1 MQSTTSMKTIWI
13 AEYLFS
19 WGESKNRHW
28 RCFQQMF
35 QSRFVC
41 PPGPCS
47 LCSISLETRLKERD
61 ILELTV
67 TERRTKEEKYA
78 LSLPMP
84 VRPNLMTFLSRICP
98 LQNSMQWVCQLFL
111 PFNNKTNAMRHLSN
125 IFLSRKSFTENTLK
139 VLIFAIYAIKYL
151 CIFGSMHDE
160 VSKPKAKIYH
170 IPFCAFLLNLLA
182 TFMMISLIA

>member
-1 MQSTTSMKTIWI
+1 MAINGDRCWPIAMDGAWWNQSTGKRVI
-13 AEYLFS
+13 ASCNQWHRWRRFELQNICSLGVKAKIDIEDVFS
-19 WGESKNRHW
+19 K
-28 RCFQQMF
+28 CF
-35 QSRFVC
+35 SPVVC

-98 LQNSMQWVCQLFL
+98 LQNSMQCVCQLFL

-125 IFLSRKSFTENTLK
+125 IFRSRKSFTN
-139 VLIFAIYAIKYL
+139 KY
-151 CIFGSMHDE
+151 
-160 VSKPKAKIYH
+160 
-170 IPFCAFLLNLLA
+170 
-182 TFMMISLIA
+182 T

>member
-1 MQSTTSMKTIWI
+1 
-13 AEYLFS
+13 
-19 WGESKNRHW
+19 
-28 RCFQQMF
+28 MF

-84 VRPNLMTFLSRICP
+84 VRPNLMTFLPRICP
-98 LQNSMQWVCQLFL
+98 LQNSMQWVCELFL

-139 VLIFAIYAIKYL
+139 VLIFAIKYL

-170 IPFCAFLLNLLA
+170 IPF
-182 TFMMISLIA
+182 

>member
-1 MQSTTSMKTIWI
+1 MGTDVDRLQWIALDGNQSTGKRVI
-13 AEYLFS
+13 ASCNQWHRWRRFGLQNICSLGVKAKIHIEDVFS
-19 WGESKNRHW
+19 K
-28 RCFQQMF
+28 CF
-35 QSRFVC
+35 SPVVR
-41 PPGPCS
+41 PPGPCC

-84 VRPNLMTFLSRICP
+84 VRPNLMTFLPRICP

-125 IFLSRKSFTENTLK
+125 IFLSRKSFTENTPK
-139 VLIFAIYAIKYL
+139 V
-151 CIFGSMHDE
+151 
-160 VSKPKAKIYH
+160 
-170 IPFCAFLLNLLA
+170 
-182 TFMMISLIA
+182 

>member
-1 MQSTTSMKTIWI
+1 
-13 AEYLFS
+13 
-19 WGESKNRHW
+19 
-28 RCFQQMF
+28 MF
-35 QSRFVC
+35 QSSCVC

-84 VRPNLMTFLSRICP
+84 ARPNLMTFLSRICP

-125 IFLSRKSFTENTLK
+125 IFLSRKLK
-139 VLIFAIYAIKYL
+139 KTKQFLIWDIFDM
-151 CIFGSMHDE
+151 CIFGSMHEE
-160 VSKPKAKIYH
+160 VSKLKVAVILLS
-170 IPFCAFLLNLLA
+170 FLLV
-182 TFMMISLIA
+182 